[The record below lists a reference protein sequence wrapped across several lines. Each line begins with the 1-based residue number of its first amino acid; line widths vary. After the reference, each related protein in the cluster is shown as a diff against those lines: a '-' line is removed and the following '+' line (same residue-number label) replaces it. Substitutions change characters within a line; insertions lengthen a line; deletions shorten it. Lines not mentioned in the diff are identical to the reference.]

1 MVNLNLLSQLLNGK
15 KTMSNAKVTPK
26 FKTVVIDNTVFV
38 DENTFKA
45 AGLQDQVN
53 FITEKTKEGLTIS
66 ISQFPSVSLWNTQQ
80 LVDSYIKQ
88 PLLTLGALRTSLPEG
103 KDLEEQLVALEG
115 NLELFANSL
124 TILRNSLKNKYI
136 FAEVPNNFSFSE
148 SFIVLK
154 NRIRRT
160 SDAVYFLS
168 HNDIKALMNIA
179 MKHWSKGSDETLDL
193 GRRNLQQHGTWYSI
207 TVSPTQVA
215 IGCQRVQR
223 YELEAIAIKLGFTGQ
238 PFEGVKDLVRR

>member
-1 MVNLNLLSQLLNGK
+1 
-15 KTMSNAKVTPK
+15 MSNDAKVTPK

-66 ISQFPSVSLWNTQQ
+66 ICQFPSVSLWNTQQ

-103 KDLEEQLVALEG
+103 EDFEEQLIALEG

-124 TILRNSLKNKYI
+124 TTIRNSLKNKYI
-136 FAEVPNNFSFSE
+136 FAEVPNNFNFSE

-154 NRIRRT
+154 NRTRRI
-160 SDAVYFLS
+160 SDAAYFLS

-193 GRRNLQQHGTWYSI
+193 GRRYLQLHGTWYNI
-207 TVSPTQVA
+207 TISPTQVA
-215 IGCQRVQR
+215 IGCQRVHR
-223 YELEAIAIKLGFTGQ
+223 YELEAMALKLGFTGQ
-238 PFEGVKDLVRR
+238 LFEDVKDLVSR